1 MLKKKRLKIGTL
13 AVVLFA
19 LAGGTAL
26 AATFQVTQ
34 LTDDNGPCDA
44 DCSIREAILAAN
56 ALPGLDL
63 IWVPAGT
70 HVLTIP
76 GPEVGIDALL
86 GDLDVTETVEI
97 RGAGAA
103 ATIVQS
109 LVNDRVISVFTSA
122 GSPREILLADLGI
135 TGGVAALGGGVSA
148 TTADITLERVEIFG
162 NSASIFGGGLY
173 TSASNLNLVESTVS
187 GNTVPDGSV
196 GGIYLICPTSSCS
209 ANITR
214 STISGNSA
222 SGGVGAIYNSGAVL
236 TIVDSTITDN
246 HALHST
252 GIRNSNGAERI
263 RFERSIIDGSCSAMF
278 FVTSGG
284 GNLESPGDTCLLT
297 DPTDLVDLAEIGLGP
312 LADNG
317 GPTRTHLPRPGSPA
331 IDAAGLN
338 CDAFDQRGFPRP
350 EDGDFDGI
358 AHCDSGA
365 VEAYSRGLAID
376 VPSLGLPGGVLLA
389 ALLALAGFGVLRR
402 VGG

>member
-1 MLKKKRLKIGTL
+1 MLKKKRRTIGTL
-13 AVVLFA
+13 ASVL
-19 LAGGTAL
+19 LTLTSGPAL

-56 ALPGLDL
+56 ALPGRDL
-63 IWVPAGT
+63 ILVPAGT

-76 GPEVGIDALL
+76 GFEMNNVGIS
-86 GDLDVTETVEI
+86 GDLNVLETVEI
-97 RGAGAA
+97 RGAGTAS
-103 ATIVQS
+103 TIIEGQMGEG
-109 LVNDRVISVFTSA
+109 VIFFGFP
-122 GSPREILLADLGI
+122 GSPPSEALLADVTI
-135 TGGVAALGGGVSA
+135 TGGTGELGGGVNV
-148 TTADITLERVEIFG
+148 TGEELTLLRVEVSG
-162 NSASIFGGGLY
+162 NSASITGGGIH
-173 TSASNLNLVESTVS
+173 TSQASIHLIDSTVS
-187 GNTVPDGSV
+187 GNIADLA
-196 GGIYLICPTSSCS
+196 GGLKLVCIQPTICTALIERT
-209 ANITR
+209 
-214 STISGNSA
+214 TISGNSA
-222 SGGVGAIYNSGAVL
+222 VFSGGAIINGASEM

-246 HALHST
+246 HAPQIA
-252 GIRNSNGAERI
+252 GIRNNTGAERI
-263 RFERSIIDGSCSAMF
+263 HFERSIIDGACSNVL

-284 GNLESPGDTCLLT
+284 GNLESPGDTCQLS
-297 DPTDLVDLAEIGLGP
+297 DPTDLVNLAEIGLGP

-317 GPTRTHLPRPGSPA
+317 GPTRTHLPLPGSPA

-376 VPSLGLPGGVLLA
+376 VPVLGLPGGVLLA

-402 VGG
+402 VG